1 MKKNLLTGLVTGSLV
16 GFAFGCQQSTS
27 VLLSSFHDL
36 AVFPLTSLIAIAFVL
51 FLHAVFF
58 ALLGMAFSLIFGWL
72 IKKKPK
78 KSNWL
83 IPANLGFLIGL
94 VVFIFLFGR
103 LQSVFQKK
111 VVAGLVIMVAS
122 LGGAFFGFLFFT
134 LVLFLEKK
142 KRIWLRICQVL
153 IGLSLVFLMGLAFLI
168 IGLTVDHSLN
178 GLPGLPKKAKID
190 QAATSEKPNVV
201 LLTIDAQ
208 RADHLGAYS
217 YQPEVSPHLD
227 QIAEQGVVF
236 EQMFANAPW
245 TLPSLASMVSSRLP
259 TELKISVDNLSFG
272 EIEKTNR
279 LTNQV
284 ETMAE
289 RMQTLGYNTQAILTN
304 ELLSVPRG
312 FDQGFDGFVNLEKL
326 MPYHYQ
332 FHFKNMA
339 LTLLLNRIPGVEKRL
354 ANYYTFLVGPS
365 GPKQFETR
373 AWEINRLTLPWLEDF
388 QDKRFFLW
396 LHYIDPHAPYDPG
409 SDYSPDLKEIG
420 QSREQELRK
429 ASADQPDKIRWR
441 EIDRQALVKLYDG
454 DVSLVDAAV
463 GQVWEKL
470 NQLDL
475 MEKTILIISAD
486 HGEELWDH
494 GRLGHGFTF
503 YQETI
508 KIPLIIVGPEIE
520 QKKVYQNVSL
530 IDVFPTI
537 IDLIGERIP
546 SEAKGRSLKPLIEG
560 QFLLDKEILSEGTG
574 WGSERKAIILGDYKL
589 IHDFFTGENQLFNI
603 KNDLHDKVDLART
616 NPGMVSHLK
625 EELLSVIDQLRKNR
639 QEIFQEAEPAGPP
652 LGDVVG
658 Y

>member
-1 MKKNLLTGLVTGSLV
+1 MKKNLLTGLVTGSLI
-16 GFAFGCQQSTS
+16 GMAFGCQQSTS
-27 VLLSSFHDL
+27 ILLSSFHDL
-36 AVFPLTSLIAIAFVL
+36 AVFPLTSLIAIAFIL

-58 ALLGMAFSLIFGWL
+58 ALLGVIFALIFGWL

-111 VVAGLVIMVAS
+111 IIFGLVITMAS
-122 LGGAFFGFLFFT
+122 LSGAFFGFLFFT
-134 LVLFLEKK
+134 LVVFLEKK
-142 KRIWLRICQVL
+142 KKIWLRVRQVFAGFSL
-153 IGLSLVFLMGLAFLI
+153 FLFVGLSFLVL
-168 IGLTVDHSLN
+168 GLTVNHFFN
-178 GLPGLPKKAKID
+178 GLPGLPKKAKIN
-190 QAATSEKPNVV
+190 QVATSEKPNIV

-208 RADHLGAYS
+208 RADHLGAYG
-217 YQPEVSPHLD
+217 YQSRVTPQLD

-236 EQMFANAPW
+236 EQMFVNAPW

-272 EIEKTNR
+272 EIERTNR

-284 ETMAE
+284 ETIAE

-365 GPKQFETR
+365 GLKQFETR
-373 AWEINRLTLPWLEDF
+373 AWEINRWALPWLEDF

-409 SDYSPDLKEIG
+409 PDYSPDLKEISR
-420 QSREQELRK
+420 SREQELRK
-429 ASADQPDKIRWR
+429 ASAYQPDKIRWR
-441 EIDRQALVKLYDG
+441 EIDKQALVELYDG
-454 DVSLVDAAV
+454 DVSLVDAAI

-470 NQLDL
+470 DQLDL
-475 MEKTILIISAD
+475 MEKTVLIISAD

-494 GRLGHGFTF
+494 GGLGHGLTF

-508 KIPLIIVGPEIE
+508 KIPLIIVGPGIE
-520 QKKVYQNVSL
+520 PRKVYQNVSL
-530 IDVFPTI
+530 IDIFPTI

-560 QFLLDKEILSEGTG
+560 QFLPDKEILSEGTG
-574 WGSERKAIILGDYKL
+574 RGTEKRAIILGDYKL
-589 IHDFFTGENQLFNI
+589 IHDFFTGEDQLFNI
-603 KNDLHDKVDLART
+603 RTDLNDKFDLART
-616 NPGMVSHLK
+616 NPRVVSQLK
-625 EELLSVIDQLRKNR
+625 EKLLSLVDQLRENR